1 METGKLIMEVLSW
14 TVVAA
19 IIVFVIMNASG
30 IAQSVTDVG
39 NWALGEQRMIVASQ
53 PYPKAA

>member
-14 TVVAA
+14 TVIAA
-19 IIVFVIMNASG
+19 IVVFIIFNASG
-30 IAQSVTDVG
+30 IAQSTMDIG
-39 NWALGEQRMIVASQ
+39 NWALSEQRMIVASQ